1 MDLQFLRNVLQSC
14 AEKPESADVRGL
26 PLRTKICTRSFNRK
40 HLNEREVGDCCS
52 CSRNRTRP
60 HAKCMFFGFS
70 GFLPH
75 VIGLFRLFSAPE
87 AFMLPASKAGVRG
100 GGGVGG
106 GDDDMHCL

>member
-1 MDLQFLRNVLQSC
+1 
-14 AEKPESADVRGL
+14 
-26 PLRTKICTRSFNRK
+26 
-40 HLNEREVGDCCS
+40 
-52 CSRNRTRP
+52 
-60 HAKCMFFGFS
+60 MFFGFS

-106 GDDDMHCL
+106 GMMICIVYDDVADALSLTFGDVGDER